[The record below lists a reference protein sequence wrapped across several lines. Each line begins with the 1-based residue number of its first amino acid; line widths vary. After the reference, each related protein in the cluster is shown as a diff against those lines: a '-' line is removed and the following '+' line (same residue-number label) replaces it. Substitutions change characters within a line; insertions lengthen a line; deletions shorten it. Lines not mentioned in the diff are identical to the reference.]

1 MRKPRLGHVIGAVLL
16 LCGVAAGAFTTID
29 RHGRAHT
36 TPAAASVTPEDG
48 PPNMAWIPGGDF
60 TMGTSSDTAWP
71 DEKPAHT
78 VHVDGYWMD
87 RTEVTNA
94 EFLRFV
100 DATGYVT
107 TAEKAPD
114 MDEIVAQLPRGAPL
128 PRAEDL
134 VPGSLVFVATKGPVA
149 LGDASQWWRWT
160 PGASFRHPEGPES
173 TIVGRENHPVVHV
186 SWFDAT
192 AYATWAKKRL
202 PTEAEWERAARG
214 GLDGKTYVWGDTKP
228 SDTAIFAN
236 VWQGDFPWR
245 NTAKDGFAGTAPVK
259 SFAPNGYGLHD
270 MAGNVWE
277 WCSDWYRKDL
287 YRSRAGTAVTNPHGP
302 DKSVDPSRPEMP
314 LRVQRGGSFLCS
326 DDFCTRYRPSA
337 RQGGA
342 PDTGMSHVGFRCA
355 ADEGATCCKGTEQRS
370 SFISRRATPTHPT
383 LIDRPS
389 TRSLFRS
396 APSRPRG

>member
-1 MRKPRLGHVIGAVLL
+1 MQKPRWGHVIGAGLL
-16 LCGVAAGAFTTID
+16 LCVLAAGAFTTMD
-29 RHGRAHT
+29 RGGHT
-36 TPAAASVTPEDG
+36 QTTAATLPAAAPEGG
-48 PPNMAWIPGGDF
+48 PPNMAWIPAGDF

-78 VHVDGYWMD
+78 VHVDGFWID

-94 EFLRFV
+94 EFLRFA

-114 MDEIVAQLPRGAPL
+114 MDDIVAQLPRGAPR

-173 TIVGRENHPVVHV
+173 TIAGREDHPVVHV
-186 SWFDAT
+186 SWFDAV

-214 GLDGKTYVWGDTKP
+214 GLDAKTYVWGDAKP
-228 SDTAIFAN
+228 SDTAIYAN

-245 NTAKDGFAGTAPVK
+245 NTAKDGFAGTAPVR

-277 WCSDWYRKDL
+277 WCSDWYQKDL
-287 YRSRAGTAVTNPHGP
+287 YRGRAGTVVTNPRGP
-302 DKSVDPSRPEMP
+302 DKSTDPSRPEMP

-355 ADEGATCCKGTEQRS
+355 ADAGATCCKGTEQRS
-370 SFISRRATPTHPT
+370 SFI
-383 LIDRPS
+383 
-389 TRSLFRS
+389 TRGAHADSPD
-396 APSRPRG
+396 AH